1 MKNLK
6 KVLFSL
12 LAATAMWSCSDDKIG
27 PDAPDQLPE
36 GQGEGFYMALDIQM
50 PTGNMGSRSE
60 TTDDGTSTG
69 GTEFGS
75 DEENTVSSALIV
87 LASKNAVGTFK
98 EFGFIAASEVQSNY
112 LTSASTSTSKEYKA
126 LARIQKTNL
135 NSFYQALGDNN
146 TVAPEVYVFV
156 FCNPTNELREMF
168 SAANTTIGDTEW
180 INETCTVIQGS
191 ADKPNENIGIWGANS
206 FLMNNVELTT
216 RQLPAKVLDWEKF
229 NTVDK
234 PFHLSDVNTDVN
246 VDNLASRGA
255 VKVERSVARF
265 DFKDGSNNNNTYNV
279 LYYTKADGEADT
291 NNPLV
296 KVQLQKMALV
306 NMSNSFYYLPRVSD
320 NGQPDGPG
328 FEICGK
334 EKGWQRNPATG
345 VYAQGN
351 YVVDPYAEQYGGT
364 TISGNFS
371 DYFNF
376 AFFNNNGTFANA
388 TMASSQWDVYK
399 VSDVLNGRGD
409 NYTGTDK
416 VTDKDGNAT
425 HKPGDYHV
433 WRYVTENAIPDG
445 PAKQMNGISTGIVFK
460 ARMLGTTQAE
470 SVTWQSWDKDYVK
483 NVARCLNGDK
493 FSVIGV
499 EGEHAPIKGNSTD
512 DPILYYFNGHLYMTW
527 PHIRQAA
534 IQASVTINAN
544 GETEVNRSNSLYK
557 AVFGEGPIPAQYV
570 AKDGKVV
577 KNQYIKEN
585 GEKIDV
591 ADSQWNPGSENWQQ
605 SAPYTNWTKSPDG
618 KWTAWNYEGKPVP
631 PTLGDEANAPATLT
645 AMRQAVTA
653 AGITIYQS
661 SIDGDTPGYYCYY
674 YYWNRHNDNGIP
686 GVMGPMEFAVVRNN
700 VYKLS
705 VDKISRLGHPRIPGN
720 DPDKPT
726 PGTPDESDEIY
737 LDVKVAIVPWAV
749 RLNSIEF

>member
-50 PTGNMGSRSE
+50 PTGNLGSRSE
-60 TTDDGTSTG
+60 TTDGGTSTG
-69 GTEFGS
+69 GTEIGS

-87 LASKNAVGTFK
+87 LAAKNAVGDIK
-98 EFGFIAASEVQSNY
+98 EFGFIAAAEVQSNY
-112 LTSASTSTSKEYKA
+112 LTSASTANSKEYKA
-126 LARIQKTNL
+126 TARIQKTNL
-135 NSFYQALGDNN
+135 NNFYQELGDNN

-156 FCNPTNELREMF
+156 FCNPTNELTTMF
-168 SAANTTIGDTEW
+168 AGANTSFGDTEW
-180 INETCTVIQGS
+180 IDKTCSVIQGS
-191 ADKPNENIGIWGANS
+191 AEKPNQNIGIWGANS
-206 FLMNNVELTT
+206 FLMNNVRLTT
-216 RQLPAKVLDWEKF
+216 RQLPAKILDWEKF

-234 PFHLSDVNTDVN
+234 PFHLSEVNTDVN
-246 VDNLASRGA
+246 VDNSETNSSRGA
-255 VKVERSVARF
+255 IEVERSVARF
-265 DFKDGSNNNNTYNV
+265 DFRDGSNNNNTYNV
-279 LYYTKADGEADT
+279 LFYTNADGTTDT
-291 NNPLV
+291 KNPLV
-296 KVQLQKMALV
+296 DVQLQKMALV
-306 NMSNSFYYLPRVSD
+306 NMSNSFYYLPRVSND
-320 NGQPDGPG
+320 GQPDGED
-328 FEICGK
+328 FKICGS
-334 EKGWQRNPATG
+334 EKSWQRDPATG
-345 VYAQGN
+345 LYSQGN
-351 YVVDPYAEQYGGT
+351 YVVDPYAEQYGGY

-371 DYFNF
+371 NYFNF
-376 AFFNNNGTFANA
+376 AFFNNNGSFANA
-388 TMASSQWDVYK
+388 TMASNQWDVYS
-399 VSDVLNGRGD
+399 VATVLGGKTD
-409 NYTGTDK
+409 NYTGA
-416 VTDKDGNAT
+416 DGT
-425 HKPGDYHV
+425 TGKYHV
-433 WRYVTENAIPDG
+433 WRYVTENAIPAG
-445 PAKQMNGISTGIVFK
+445 PAKQMNGISTGVVFK
-460 ARMLGTTQAE
+460 ARIFGSTQAE
-470 SVTWQSWDKDYVK
+470 SGSITWQNWDKDYVK
-483 NVARCLNGDK
+483 NVALCLNGKEFQNNGQSHD
-493 FSVIGV
+493 
-499 EGEHAPIKGNSTD
+499 AIKGNSTD
-512 DPILYYFNGHLYMTW
+512 DPIFYYFNGHLYMTW

-544 GETEVNRSNSLYK
+544 GQTEVNRSNSLYK
-557 AVFGEGPIPAQYV
+557 AVFGEGPIPAGNKYIDNNGTQ
-570 AKDGKVV
+570 KDVV
-577 KNQYIKEN
+577 
-585 GEKIDV
+585 
-591 ADSQWNPGSENWQQ
+591 DSQWNPETESSPYKAWQN
-605 SAPYTNWTKSPDG
+605 SADG
-618 KWTAWNYEGKPVP
+618 KWTDWEAAGKPVP

>member
-1 MKNLK
+1 MKKLK

-50 PTGNMGSRSE
+50 PTGNLGSRSE

-69 GTEFGS
+69 GTEIGS

-87 LASKNAVGTFK
+87 LAAKNAVGTFK
-98 EFGFIAASEVQSNY
+98 KFGFIAASEVQSNY

-126 LARIQKTNL
+126 LVRIQKTNL

-168 SAANTTIGDTEW
+168 SAANIGDTKW
-180 INETCTVIQGS
+180 INQTCTVIQGS

-206 FLMNNVELTT
+206 FLMNNVKLTT

-229 NTVDK
+229 DTVDK
-234 PFHLSDVNTDVN
+234 PFHLSDKNEEVT
-246 VDNLASRGA
+246 VDNSATVNDRGA
-255 VKVERSVARF
+255 VQVERSVARF

-279 LYYTKADGEADT
+279 LYYTDADGKADTD
-291 NNPLV
+291 NPLV

-320 NGQPDGPG
+320 NGQPNGAG

-334 EKGWQRNPATG
+334 EKGWQRDDNTG

-351 YVVDPYAEQYGGT
+351 YVVNPYAEQYAGN
-364 TISGNFS
+364 TISGKFS
-371 DYFNF
+371 DHFNF
-376 AFFNNNGTFANA
+376 AFFNNNGSFNNA
-388 TMASSQWDVYK
+388 TMDSNQWDVYK

-409 NYTGTDK
+409 NYEGTDK
-416 VTDKDGNAT
+416 EDTHKDGNVT

-470 SVTWQSWDKDYVK
+470 SVTWQSWNKDYVK

-493 FSVIGV
+493 FSVIGE
-499 EGEHAPIKGNSTD
+499 EGDHDPIKGNSTD

-527 PHIRQAA
+527 PHLRQAA
-534 IQASVTINAN
+534 IQASVTINAY
-544 GETEVNRSNSLYK
+544 GQTEVNRSNSLYK
-557 AVFGEGPIPAQYV
+557 AVFGEGPIPAGN
-570 AKDGKVV
+570 D
-577 KNQYIKEN
+577 YIAEN
-585 GEKIDV
+585 GSTPV
-591 ADSQWNPGSENWQQ
+591 VDSQWLPGTEGWTESSAYKAWQE
-605 SAPYTNWTKSPDG
+605 SPDG
-618 KWTAWNYEGKPVP
+618 KWTQWAKAGRPV

-661 SIDGDTPGYYCYY
+661 SIDGNTPGYYCYY

-705 VDKISRLGHPRIPGN
+705 VDKISRLGHPRLPDN
-720 DPDKPT
+720 DPDNPT
-726 PGTPDESDEIY
+726 PGTPDETDEIY

>member
-69 GTEFGS
+69 GTEIGS

-87 LASKNAVGTFK
+87 LAAKNAVGTFK
-98 EFGFIAASEVQSNY
+98 EFGFIATSEVQSNY
-112 LTSASTSTSKEYKA
+112 LTSATTSTSKEYKA

-168 SAANTTIGDTEW
+168 SDANTNLGDTKW

-191 ADKPNENIGIWGANS
+191 PDKPNENIGIWSANS
-206 FLMNNVELTT
+206 FLMNNVDLTT

-234 PFHLSDVNTDVN
+234 PFHLSESNTEVN
-246 VDNLASRGA
+246 VDNSETNSSRGA

-265 DFKDGSNNNNTYNV
+265 DFKDGSNNNNTFNV
-279 LYYTKADGEADT
+279 LYYIKADGKADT
-291 NNPLV
+291 DNPLV

-320 NGQPDGPG
+320 NGQPDGAG

-334 EKGWQRNPATG
+334 EKGWQRDHATG
-345 VYAQGN
+345 VYAHGN
-351 YVVDPYAEQYGGT
+351 YVVDPYAVQYGGQ
-364 TISGNFS
+364 TIGGNFS

-376 AFFNNNGTFANA
+376 AFFNNNGSFANA
-388 TMASSQWDVYK
+388 TMASSQWDVYN
-399 VSDVLNGRGD
+399 VSDVLGGKTD
-409 NYTGTDK
+409 NYKGPDGTAESGK
-416 VTDKDGNAT
+416 
-425 HKPGDYHV
+425 YHV

-470 SVTWQSWDKDYVK
+470 SVTWQSWDKDYVR

-544 GETEVNRSNSLYK
+544 GQTEVNRSNSLYK
-557 AVFGEGPIPAQYV
+557 AVFGEGPIPAGNNYITET
-570 AKDGKVV
+570 GSTPVV
-577 KNQYIKEN
+577 
-585 GEKIDV
+585 
-591 ADSQWNPGSENWQQ
+591 DSQWNPGTEGWTESIPYKAWQQ
-605 SAPYTNWTKSPDG
+605 SPDG
-618 KWTAWNYEGKPVP
+618 KWTAWDAAGKPVP
-631 PTLGDEANAPATLT
+631 ATIGDEANAPATLT

-749 RLNSIEF
+749 RVNSIEF

>member
-50 PTGNMGSRSE
+50 PTGNLGSRSE

-87 LASKNAVGTFK
+87 LAAKNAVGTFK
-98 EFGFIAASEVQSNY
+98 EFSFIAASEVQSNY

-168 SAANTTIGDTEW
+168 SGANTTIGDTEW
-180 INETCTVIQGS
+180 IKKTCTVIQGS

-279 LYYTKADGEADT
+279 LYFTDAEGKPEA

-320 NGQPDGPG
+320 NGQPNGDG

-334 EKGWQRNPATG
+334 EKGWQRDAATG
-345 VYAQGN
+345 IYAHGN

-376 AFFNNNGTFANA
+376 AFFNNNGSFANA
-388 TMASSQWDVYK
+388 TMASSQWDVYT
-399 VSDVLNGRGD
+399 VAAVLGGKTD
-409 NYTGTDK
+409 NYKGPDGT
-416 VTDKDGNAT
+416 AE
-425 HKPGDYHV
+425 PGKYHV

-544 GETEVNRSNSLYK
+544 GQTEVNRSNSLYK
-557 AVFGEGPIPAQYV
+557 AVFGDGPIPAGNNYITETGS
-570 AKDGKVV
+570 KPVV
-577 KNQYIKEN
+577 
-585 GEKIDV
+585 
-591 ADSQWNPGSENWQQ
+591 DSQWLPESAGWTESSAYKAWQQ
-605 SAPYTNWTKSPDG
+605 SPDG
-618 KWTAWNYEGKPVP
+618 KWTAWDVAGKPVP
-631 PTLGDEANAPATLT
+631 ATLGDEANAPATLT

-661 SIDGDTPGYYCYY
+661 SIDGNTPGYYCYY

-737 LDVKVAIVPWAV
+737 LDVKVAIVDWAV

>member
-50 PTGNMGSRSE
+50 PTGNLGSRSE
-60 TTDDGTSTG
+60 TTDGGTSTG
-69 GTEFGS
+69 GTEIGS

-87 LASKNAVGTFK
+87 LAAKNAVGTFK

-168 SAANTTIGDTEW
+168 SAANTTIGDTKW
-180 INETCTVIQGS
+180 INQTCTVIQGS

-279 LYYTKADGEADT
+279 LYYTKADGEID
-291 NNPLV
+291 NELPLIA
-296 KVQLQKMALV
+296 VQLQKMALV

-320 NGQPDGPG
+320 NGQPNGAG

-334 EKGWQRNPATG
+334 EKGWQRDPTTG

-351 YVVDPYAEQYGGT
+351 YVVDPYAEQYGGN

-376 AFFNNNGTFANA
+376 AFFNNNGSFNNA

-409 NYTGTDK
+409 NYEGTDK
-416 VTDKDGNAT
+416 EDTDKDDNVT

-460 ARMLGTTQAE
+460 ARMLGTDKALTTE
-470 SVTWQSWDKDYVK
+470 WQSWNKDYIK
-483 NVARCLNGDK
+483 NVANCLNGKAFEANGQAHD
-493 FSVIGV
+493 
-499 EGEHAPIKGNSTD
+499 PIKGNSTD

-544 GETEVNRSNSLYK
+544 GQTEVNRSNSLYK
-557 AVFGEGPIPAQYV
+557 AVFGEGPIPA
-570 AKDGKVV
+570 G
-577 KNQYIKEN
+577 NNYITEN
-585 GEKIDV
+585 GSTPV
-591 ADSQWNPGSENWQQ
+591 VDSQWLPGTEGWTESSAYKAWQE
-605 SAPYTNWTKSPDG
+605 SPDG
-618 KWTAWNYEGKPVP
+618 KWTAWNDAGKPVP

-661 SIDGDTPGYYCYY
+661 SISDDGVPGYYCYY
-674 YYWNRHNDNGIP
+674 YYWNRHNDNGIA